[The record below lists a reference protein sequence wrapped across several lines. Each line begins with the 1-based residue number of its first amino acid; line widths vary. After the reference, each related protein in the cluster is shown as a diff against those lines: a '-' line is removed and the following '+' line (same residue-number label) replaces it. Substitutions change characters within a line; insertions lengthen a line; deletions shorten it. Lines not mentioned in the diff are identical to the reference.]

1 MKRYNLSSLSESE
14 KEELCRR
21 PGVDF
26 AKIVPD
32 VQNIISAVKQHGDR
46 ALLDY
51 TEKFDGV
58 RPDPLVISPP
68 DPDSIELDE
77 KRKEAF
83 NTAFQNIY
91 YFHMAQRPQKVSV
104 KTMDGVSC
112 SRETRPIE
120 RVGLYV
126 PGGTAVLPST
136 ALMLGVPAMIAGCP
150 VRVMATPPRPDGS
163 IAPEVLYCA
172 ALTGITHI
180 VKAGGSQAVAALAWG
195 TESVPKTQKIFGP
208 GNQYVTCAK
217 MLLQQSDA
225 LVAIDMPAGP
235 SELLVI
241 ADDSADPA
249 FVAADLLSQAEH
261 GADSQVV
268 FISTSEKLT
277 ETVLSQLEEQL
288 QSLPRRQAAEKA
300 LSNSITLFAENLD
313 EAIAF
318 SNRWAPEHLI
328 LSCRKPRA
336 AAKKITSA
344 GSVFLGNWTPES
356 AGDYASG
363 TNHTLPTSGYA
374 AMYSGVS
381 LESFLKQ
388 ITFQE
393 LSKKGLRELG
403 PVVEIMAESEG
414 LEAHKRAVSLRL
426 ERLKIKK
433 EA

>member
-1 MKRYNLSSLSESE
+1 
-14 KEELCRR
+14 
-21 PGVDF
+21 
-26 AKIVPD
+26 
-32 VQNIISAVKQHGDR
+32 
-46 ALLDY
+46 
-51 TEKFDGV
+51 
-58 RPDPLVISPP
+58 
-68 DPDSIELDE
+68 
-77 KRKEAF
+77 
-83 NTAFQNIY
+83 
-91 YFHMAQRPQKVSV
+91 
-104 KTMDGVSC
+104 
-112 SRETRPIE
+112 
-120 RVGLYV
+120 
-126 PGGTAVLPST
+126 
-136 ALMLGVPAMIAGCP
+136 
-150 VRVMATPPRPDGS
+150 
-163 IAPEVLYCA
+163 
-172 ALTGITHI
+172 
-180 VKAGGSQAVAALAWG
+180 
-195 TESVPKTQKIFGP
+195 
-208 GNQYVTCAK
+208 